1 MFLLDAVLILLAV
14 GFVLLLWW
22 LSRPHKTPE
31 LAGPHKTPG
40 LVVATARRNIA
51 AFSLINQG
59 DINLTIRPV
68 KQANAWHTLPSGPL
82 LLLRS
87 VRTGDLV
94 QPGDVL
100 ALAGITLPNR
110 PVITNLRLTNT
121 VGGQFQP
128 GQKVRIFGTSRHPLR
143 LNGLFLSLQQSGHQA
158 VVAISKK
165 NSDRFGPMLART
177 AVTLVRPL

>member
-1 MFLLDAVLILLAV
+1 VFLDAVLILLVV

-31 LAGPHKTPG
+31 L
-40 LVVATARRNIA
+40 VVATARRNIA
-51 AFSLINQG
+51 AFSLIHEG

-68 KQANAWHTLPSGPL
+68 NQANAWHTLPSGPL
-82 LLLRS
+82 LLLRT
-87 VRTGDLV
+87 VRSGGLV

-100 ALAGITLPNR
+100 ALAGITMPHR
-110 PVITNLRLTNT
+110 PVITNLRLADT
-121 VGGQFQP
+121 VGGQFQA
-128 GQKVRIFGTSRHPLR
+128 GQKVEIFGTSRHPLR
-143 LNGLFLSLQQSGHQA
+143 LNGVFLSLQRSGHQA

-165 NSDRFGPMLART
+165 DSDRFGPTLATT